1 MKDFKKYLDFSMS
14 KDYIENY
21 CSEQSTKKEIRRG
34 IRRGL
39 EEHIEEL
46 IDECDH
52 LNEMILKLTQ
62 ALGESLDM
70 GIKKK

>member
-1 MKDFKKYLDFSMS
+1 MKDFKKYLNFSIS
-14 KDYIENY
+14 KDYIETY
-21 CSEQSTKKEIRRG
+21 CTENSTKKEIRRG

-46 IDECDH
+46 LDDRDR
-52 LNEMILKLTQ
+52 LNEMIIKLSQ

-70 GIKKK
+70 GVKKK